1 MDVLHTAIWVD
12 DLDAQLGF
20 YETVLNLPKTRE
32 FVGDDGARNTYV
44 GGESGVELQFKSF
57 DEGTAHTA
65 SEPAGIDHIAV
76 AVEDVDATVVAAR
89 EDWDSRVQRGPE
101 TLEEKGLRIA
111 FVTDPSGYVVELI
124 ESLEAT

>member
-20 YETVLNLPKTRE
+20 YEAVLDLPKTRE

-57 DEGTAHTA
+57 DEDAGDAVP
-65 SEPAGIDHIAV
+65 EPAGIDHIAV
-76 AVEDVDATVVAAR
+76 AVDDVDATVAEAS
-89 EDWDSRVQRGPE
+89 EDWASRVERGPE
-101 TLEEKGLRIA
+101 TLVEKGLRIA

-124 ESLEAT
+124 ETLEGT